1 MMPLT
6 LAQIETVNTIKKI
19 GGNEETRHHLQ
30 NLGFVPG
37 AKIVVLYKVNDNL
50 VVNIKETRVALNAD
64 LAKKIMI

>member
-6 LAQIETVNTIKKI
+6 LAQTETVNTIKKI

-37 AKIVVLYKVNDNL
+37 AKIVVLHKVNGNL

>member
-6 LAQIETVNTIKKI
+6 LAPIETTNTIQKI
-19 GGNEETRHHLQ
+19 GGNQETRHHLQ

-37 AKIVVLYKVNDNL
+37 AEIVVLHKVNGNL
-50 VVNIKETRVALNAD
+50 VVSIKDTRVALNGE

>member
-6 LAQIETVNTIKKI
+6 LAPIESKNTIRKI
-19 GGNEETRHHLQ
+19 GGNGEIRHHLQ

-37 AKIVVLYKVNDNL
+37 AEIIVLHKVRDNL
-50 VVNIKETRVALNAD
+50 VVSIKETRIALNAE